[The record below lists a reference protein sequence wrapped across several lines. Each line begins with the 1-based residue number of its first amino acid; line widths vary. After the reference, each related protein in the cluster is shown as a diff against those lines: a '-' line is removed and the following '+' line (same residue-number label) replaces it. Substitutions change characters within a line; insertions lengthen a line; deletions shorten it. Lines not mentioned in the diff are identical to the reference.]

1 MLTARENYMELVNGG
16 KPERLVNGYE
26 PFEFVLNEPLLNKY
40 YFSCYIEGQDTKNP
54 FGVTIRWK
62 KGEHAGMPY
71 ITEDTKVI
79 KDVTK
84 WKESFIPQNLK
95 YPEEDW
101 KAAQEA
107 CAKIDRKEKMAT
119 GLMVTGWFESA
130 HFLMGFE
137 DTLMNFLM
145 EPEATGELLDALLDW
160 KMEYAKEMMDHLDLD
175 AILFHD
181 DLGAKDKLFFS
192 KEVFE
197 EFFKPRY
204 EKLFGYITSRGVQ
217 VILHA
222 DSYCEP
228 LVEDFVDMHITT
240 WQGALRTN
248 NFKAIQE
255 RVKGKL
261 ICMGGVDSI
270 VDRKDWSEEEVRAD
284 VRRAIAEGA
293 PYGAFCPCIT
303 YGLPESI
310 FPGVLECIMDEVDR
324 YNKEQ
329 INK

>member
-1 MLTARENYMELVNGG
+1 
-16 KPERLVNGYE
+16 
-26 PFEFVLNEPLLNKY
+26 
-40 YFSCYIEGQDTKNP
+40 
-54 FGVTIRWK
+54 
-62 KGEHAGMPY
+62 
-71 ITEDTKVI
+71 
-79 KDVTK
+79 
-84 WKESFIPQNLK
+84 
-95 YPEEDW
+95 
-101 KAAQEA
+101 
-107 CAKIDRKEKMAT
+107 
-119 GLMVTGWFESA
+119 
-130 HFLMGFE
+130 MGFE